1 MVRARHPCS
10 MTNEC
15 AWRCSHLCT
24 TAERGADGVR
34 QILRHDRCIPS
45 GLSRSTVRR
54 GRFAKA
60 SRKPSGSRNE
70 IVGTTKRSIAILPSA
85 WFRRNVFHPCEG
97 GPLLRTMHLAT
108 LIRPMSSLRSS
119 PSILALP
126 TTVGD
131 LHLADQHFQR
141 HSRSAAAVRQFA
153 APTQSE
159 TGAVP
164 TDRCIRLHNRQRL
177 DGILHQRYRPTKI
190 RQSVPD

>member
-1 MVRARHPCS
+1 M
-10 MTNEC
+10 
-15 AWRCSHLCT
+15 
-24 TAERGADGVR
+24 
-34 QILRHDRCIPS
+34 
-45 GLSRSTVRR
+45 
-54 GRFAKA
+54 
-60 SRKPSGSRNE
+60 
-70 IVGTTKRSIAILPSA
+70 PSA

-97 GPLLRTMHLAT
+97 GPLLRANYLAT
-108 LIRPMSSLRSS
+108 LIRPMSMPSLRSS

-131 LHLADQHFQR
+131 ASSRGSATNFQR
-141 HSRSAAAVRQFA
+141 CSRSAAAVRRFA

-190 RQSVPD
+190 RRSVTLKAISPAGAVAGCQVDGEGSGSQLPTTPAPGTMKPAPPRPGCKLLS

>member
-1 MVRARHPCS
+1 
-10 MTNEC
+10 
-15 AWRCSHLCT
+15 
-24 TAERGADGVR
+24 
-34 QILRHDRCIPS
+34 
-45 GLSRSTVRR
+45 
-54 GRFAKA
+54 
-60 SRKPSGSRNE
+60 
-70 IVGTTKRSIAILPSA
+70 
-85 WFRRNVFHPCEG
+85 
-97 GPLLRTMHLAT
+97 MHLAT

-190 RQSVPD
+190 RRSVTLKAISRLVPSLNVKLMAKDQDLSFQRQPRPEQ

>member
-1 MVRARHPCS
+1 MPA
-10 MTNEC
+10 
-15 AWRCSHLCT
+15 AWL
-24 TAERGADGVR
+24 
-34 QILRHDRCIPS
+34 
-45 GLSRSTVRR
+45 
-54 GRFAKA
+54 
-60 SRKPSGSRNE
+60 
-70 IVGTTKRSIAILPSA
+70 
-85 WFRRNVFHPCEG
+85 RRNVFHPCEG
-97 GPLLRTMHLAT
+97 GPLLRANYLAT
-108 LIRPMSSLRSS
+108 LIRPMSMPSLRSS

-190 RQSVPD
+190 RRSVTLKAISPAGAVAGCQVDGEGSGSQLPTTPAPGTMKPAPTRPGCKLLS